1 MVFDIKGDSGWGS
14 PWGLLVEETG
24 KGQVGTALHGETGTS
39 GDWGDPE
46 GSVTSVYAGGGVI
59 HGSDSLEVSPRRIW
73 L

>member
-1 MVFDIKGDSGWGS
+1 MVFDIKGVSGWGS

-46 GSVTSVYAGGGVI
+46 GVLY
-59 HGSDSLEVSPRRIW
+59 
-73 L
+73 